1 MALDFSDLGGKSLI
15 FMNIYLLLAGLPGAL
30 SASDKPLCSQSEAK
44 TPRRPNII
52 YIMTDQQWAGAM
64 SCAGNTDLS
73 TPAMD
78 ALAARGVRFT
88 NAYCSF
94 PLSGPSRA
102 AMFTGLMPSE
112 SGVVEN
118 EVPLPDALAGETLGT
133 LVSDAGYECAY
144 AGKWHVNTISL
155 PGEHAFGFRNIKGN
169 GDKGIAEACVDFLR
183 NHSEKPFFLVASYT
197 NPHNICEFARGQN
210 TPHAPVPPAALE
222 ECPNLPSN
230 FQVSPYDASVLR
242 FEQSRNY
249 SLYPTTSYTPDQ
261 WRFYRNA
268 YCRLVEAVDSE
279 IGKIVAEIDRQNL
292 WDDTVVIFT
301 SDHGD
306 GCGAHHWNQKT
317 ALYEEVANVPLIVCL
332 PGKKDDGKVS
342 EILVNEG
349 IDLMPSV
356 CDWAGASVPEGR
368 SGVSIRQLLEEEA
381 TRESIVT
388 ETNFL
393 QTSGTL
399 GWMVRTPRYKYVLYD
414 KGQYREQLFDMQTD
428 RGETRNLAVE
438 ARYSEILRE
447 HREILRQW
455 FLTHPA
461 CSLTPRPGNAPAT
474 VTDRSRHLRLIPE

>member
-1 MALDFSDLGGKSLI
+1 M
-15 FMNIYLLLAGLPGAL
+15 
-30 SASDKPLCSQSEAK
+30 
-44 TPRRPNII
+44 
-52 YIMTDQQWAGAM
+52 
-64 SCAGNTDLS
+64 
-73 TPAMD
+73 
-78 ALAARGVRFT
+78 
-88 NAYCSF
+88 
-94 PLSGPSRA
+94 
-102 AMFTGLMPSE
+102 
-112 SGVVEN
+112 
-118 EVPLPDALAGETLGT
+118 
-133 LVSDAGYECAY
+133 
-144 AGKWHVNTISL
+144 
-155 PGEHAFGFRNIKGN
+155 
-169 GDKGIAEACVDFLR
+169 
-183 NHSEKPFFLVASYT
+183 
-197 NPHNICEFARGQN
+197 
-210 TPHAPVPPAALE
+210 
-222 ECPNLPSN
+222 
-230 FQVSPYDASVLR
+230 
-242 FEQSRNY
+242 
-249 SLYPTTSYTPDQ
+249 
-261 WRFYRNA
+261 
-268 YCRLVEAVDSE
+268 
-279 IGKIVAEIDRQNL
+279 
-292 WDDTVVIFT
+292 VIFT

-356 CDWAGASVPEGR
+356 CDWAGASVPEDR
-368 SGVSIRQLLEEEA
+368 SGVSIRQLLEGEA

-438 ARYSEILRE
+438 ARYIEILRE